1 MNQPYRLALLVPLL
15 LLAACSGPIPQET
28 HDLTIRVQGSGT
40 VTTLNGGVCV
50 SVCTRELPAGSRVVL
65 IASAPA
71 ASSFLGWR
79 GACGGTGR
87 CELELTRDLEVVAEF
102 SGGTGEGPGTDPEGD
117 AMLAPTGSD
126 CDGIAVGSTCTATV
140 ELLGYGAAFRGLELV
155 VATDRFALEGVAP
168 GDAVASDCLAAAGP
182 AGVVLACAT
191 AVGPSGEVLELRL
204 RRTAREPGRVEIQDA
219 AVVAGGSRTPVAGGA
234 LELRGGS

>member
-28 HDLTIRVQGSGT
+28 HDLTIRVLGSGT

-50 SVCTRELPAGSRVVL
+50 SVCTQELPAGSRVVL

-102 SGGTGEGPGTDPEGD
+102 SGGTGGD
-117 AMLAPTGSD
+117 ASLAPTGSD

-140 ELLGYGAAFRGLELV
+140 ELLGYDAAFRGLELV
-155 VATDRFALEGVAP
+155 VATDRFAFEGVAP
-168 GDAVASDCLAAAGP
+168 GDALAGDCLAASGP
-182 AGVVLACAT
+182 AGVVLACGT
-191 AVGPSGEVLELRL
+191 EVGPGGEVLELRL

-219 AVVAGGSRTPVAGGA
+219 AVVAGGSRTLVAGGA